1 MGKRFGQAGHLWSL
15 LLLPVQLLRHLG
27 QTRPGQW
34 LTRAAS
40 FVLGPPWRFLGR
52 MGLALRRLLTL
63 FIWRPFHFL
72 TYPFYYFL
80 RQFWRALWP
89 YLRPLVHFW
98 GRVGLALRK
107 LLTWLI
113 WRPLWWLSTPLRRLL
128 GRLGAWL
135 RAALARRWAETAP
148 QRRIWRQRM
157 ASRWLI
163 VRARLRVIRQRP
175 SRPKN
180 ALIVPSAP
188 RQITPNVRAL
198 RYATVLLSL
207 IAILVLG
214 FIALQ
219 DQTPLQVAASGDGSF
234 VPRVVIVTPTPE
246 PATPTPDPTPE
257 IQITPWPTPDPLTG
271 GGTLAFTLDQ
281 NGRSDIYLLPIG
293 QPEPIRLTYHEAPD
307 RQPVWRPDGQALAFS
322 SKRSGNWDIY
332 VYDFAR
338 GQLRQITDH
347 AGYDGAPAW
356 SPDGQWLVYESY
368 RADNMD
374 IYIVKA
380 DLSEGPYRLTQHAS
394 LDYAPAWSPNGRHIA
409 FTSWRSGTPDIYLLS
424 LDELSDEAAINLT
437 QSPARR
443 QDGAVWSP
451 DGRYLAYHEES
462 DDLALLY
469 TLPIGENMRPSGS
482 PVSLGQQGQ
491 QPAWSPNGQSLV
503 YVHQRDGR
511 YFLLAASRDVWGVAP
526 QTFVSEGRL
535 ADPTWTA
542 VSLPPDL
549 IANLRP
555 IDSPRADV
563 PLFVEALAQANA
575 AAEDEEGTEDDPD
588 AAPYQ
593 LFELPVSAPS
603 PYLNDRVDQSFLA
616 LRQRVQAEAGWD
628 FLGQLDH
635 MFHPLTQKPLPGQP
649 SQSWNQAG
657 RAFDIT
663 YQEAL
668 AFEPRIEVVREV
680 IGPETYWRVYVRT
693 EAQDGSL
700 GEPLR
705 QRPWDF
711 RARFGAEPRYYDE
724 GGRLK
729 DEIPAGYYLDLT
741 ALAADYGWER
751 IPAMSNWRTYFPGI
765 RFWHF
770 VNTQGLTWPEAMAE
784 IYTGAELE
792 RAGINE

>member
-1 MGKRFGQAGHLWSL
+1 L
-15 LLLPVQLLRHLG
+15 
-27 QTRPGQW
+27 
-34 LTRAAS
+34 
-40 FVLGPPWRFLGR
+40 
-52 MGLALRRLLTL
+52 
-63 FIWRPFHFL
+63 
-72 TYPFYYFL
+72 
-80 RQFWRALWP
+80 
-89 YLRPLVHFW
+89 
-98 GRVGLALRK
+98 
-107 LLTWLI
+107 
-113 WRPLWWLSTPLRRLL
+113 
-128 GRLGAWL
+128 
-135 RAALARRWAETAP
+135 
-148 QRRIWRQRM
+148 
-157 ASRWLI
+157 ASRRQVW
-163 VRARLRVIRQRP
+163 RARLQVLWQRP
-175 SRPKN
+175 SRPPN
-180 ALIVPSAP
+180 ALILPTAP
-188 RQITPNVRAL
+188 RQINPNVRAL

-219 DQTPLQVAASGDGSF
+219 DQTPVQVAASTDGSF

-246 PATPTPDPTPE
+246 LATPTPDPTPE
-257 IQITPWPTPDPLTG
+257 PQITPWPTPDPLTG
-271 GGTLAFTLDQ
+271 GGTLAFTLHQ

-293 QPEPIRLTYHEAPD
+293 QAEPVRLTYHEAPD
-307 RQPVWRPDGQALAFS
+307 RQPAWRPDGQALAFS

-332 VYDFAR
+332 VYDFTN
-338 GQLRQITDH
+338 GQLRQVTDH
-347 AGYDGAPAW
+347 TGYDGAPSW

-368 RADNMD
+368 RAGNMD
-374 IYIVKA
+374 VYIVKA
-380 DLSEGPYRLTQHAS
+380 DLSEGPYRITQHAD
-394 LDYAPAWSPNGRHIA
+394 LDYAPAWSPDGRHLA

-437 QSPARR
+437 QSSARR
-443 QDGAVWSP
+443 QDGATWSP
-451 DGRYLAYHEES
+451 DGRYLAYHEQS
-462 DDLALLY
+462 DDLTLLY
-469 TLPIGENMRPSGS
+469 ALPMGENMRPSGP

-491 QPAWSPNGQSLV
+491 QPAWSPDGQSLV

-526 QTFVSEGRL
+526 QTFVTDGRL
-535 ADPTWTA
+535 ADPTWSA

-549 IANLRP
+549 IANLRS
-555 IDSPRADV
+555 IDPPRV
-563 PLFVEALAQANA
+563 QTPLFVEALAQANPND
-575 AAEDEEGTEDDPD
+575 EDDEEETNPD
-588 AAPYQ
+588 APPYQ

-649 SQSWNQAG
+649 SQSWSQAG

-663 YQEAL
+663 YQDAL
-668 AFEPRIEVVREV
+668 AFEPRIEVIRED

-693 EAQDGSL
+693 EAQDGSQ

-724 GGRLK
+724 GGKLK

-751 IPAMSNWRTYFPGI
+751 VPATPNWRTYFPGI

-770 VNTQGLTWPEAMAE
+770 VNTQGLTWHEALAE
-784 IYTGAELE
+784 IYSAAELE
-792 RAGINE
+792 AAGVTR